1 MKDYHVTIRR
11 YSPTEERQWTQEYH
25 VPFPEGEEVSV
36 MNVLD
41 YIYRRLDPTLA
52 YFDHAA
58 CRQAACGKCLLK
70 LNGEVRLACKERA
83 QEEMLL
89 EPVNANVVKDLLCR
103 I

>member
-41 YIYRRLDPTLA
+41 YIYRRLDPT
-52 YFDHAA
+52 
-58 CRQAACGKCLLK
+58 
-70 LNGEVRLACKERA
+70 
-83 QEEMLL
+83 
-89 EPVNANVVKDLLCR
+89 PVSYTHLTLPTSDLV
-103 I
+103 